1 MYLDFYALN
10 TKPFK
15 LSPDPSFI
23 WMGERYREALAVLQ
37 YGLIDKKGFLLITG
51 DVGTGKTTLI
61 NTLLNRITGNTVV
74 ANVPNPDLETLDF
87 LNFIAFAFG
96 LQRRFKHKAAF
107 LSAFSKF
114 LNSCFSK
121 DKNVV
126 LIVDEA
132 HRLNHTQLEQI
143 RLLSNIERQDAKL
156 INIFFVGQNEFL
168 DHITETRNRALR
180 QRITINYHI
189 DPLDQNEV
197 GDYLRHRLKIAGAQR
212 PIFSEQA
219 VESLYY
225 HSRGYPRVINN
236 IGDLALLTGFV
247 KSSEMIDAQ
256 IITECAQDLCITPQP
271 TIEVISPA
279 QSADDLEHD
288 LVTYTEIK
296 PKRRGLLPV
305 GLASVAC
312 ILLAGVLYVS
322 SPIKDFFTP
331 DEPTVASV
339 LTKQTAPRPSALPP
353 DQALRNRSGDTSH
366 TQNQKSTGIQDRNQ
380 LSKPKVAIEKASLDR
395 HDLAISDLSAT
406 PQAAVVTKKIDS
418 AVEIKPLSILSVRE
432 VHKALPKKVLVPFD
446 HDSAA
451 LTAAQNDVLENV
463 VGYLGDHPWVRVTI
477 KGYTDNRGNPW
488 YNIRLSRLRADM
500 VKHYLVTRGVASSR
514 ITTFA
519 LGVAEP
525 IASNDSPEGR
535 EQNRRVELSF
545 TPIPKSL
552 E

>member
-1 MYLDFYALN
+1 MYLNYYALN

-96 LQRRFKHKAAF
+96 LRRQFKHKAAF
-107 LSAFSKF
+107 LGAFTQF
-114 LNSCFSK
+114 LNACYST

-132 HRLNHTQLEQI
+132 HRLNHAQLEQI

-168 DHITETRNRALR
+168 DHITETQNRALR

-189 DPLDQNEV
+189 DPLSQHEV
-197 GDYLRHRLKIAGAQR
+197 GDYIRHRLKIAGAQR

-236 IGDLALLTGFV
+236 IGDLALLTGFA

-256 IITECAQDLCITPQP
+256 IIAECAQDLSIQPQP
-271 TIEVISPA
+271 TIEVLSPTTP
-279 QSADDLEHD
+279 ADDLDHE
-288 LVTYTEIK
+288 LLTYTEIK
-296 PKRRGLLPV
+296 PKRRRLIPV
-305 GLASVAC
+305 VLASAAC
-312 ILLAGVLYVS
+312 ILLAAVLYVS
-322 SPIKDFFTP
+322 SPIKNFFTP
-331 DEPTVASV
+331 AAPTVASV
-339 LTKQTAPRPSALPP
+339 SPKQTVSPPMADSQSQALGNVSRDAPATQSQQRPQTQEREQLTKPKIELESTSLKRNAP
-353 DQALRNRSGDTSH
+353 
-366 TQNQKSTGIQDRNQ
+366 
-380 LSKPKVAIEKASLDR
+380 
-395 HDLAISDLSAT
+395 AISDRSTT
-406 PQAAVVTKKIDS
+406 PRVAVVKAKIDPML
-418 AVEIKPLSILSVRE
+418 EIKPLPILPVPE
-432 VHKALPKKVLVPFD
+432 VHRSPPNKVLVPFD

-451 LTAAQNDVLENV
+451 LTAAQNGVLEKII
-463 VGYLGDHPWVRVTI
+463 GYLGDHPRVKITI
-477 KGYTDNRGNPW
+477 KGYTDSRGNPR
-488 YNIRLSRLRADM
+488 YNVRLSRLRADM
-500 VKHYLVTRGVASSR
+500 VKHYLVAHGIAPSR

-519 LGVAEP
+519 LGAAEP
-525 IASNDSPEGR
+525 IAPNDSPEGR

-545 TPIPKSL
+545 TPLPKSL